1 MNILYTSDTHVHP
14 GHLDRALKAAKVLR
28 PQLLIVGGDI
38 IPDWKGSIEVSIE
51 PHKLWVGNVLLP
63 RLREFHTACKDT
75 RVLIDLGNDDIAAA
89 RPLME
94 AADGTDFELLHM
106 QVVELDGDL
115 LAAGYMAV
123 NPTPFPLKDQEKPDC
138 RDDDGLS
145 SSGVTKS
152 GYVTHSGFPAAHLV
166 DSASGTIEDD
176 LAGLSAIMHDPR
188 RGNCP
193 FIFVC
198 HAPPRHTV
206 LDGTQNGSHVGSVAV
221 RRFIEHWSASGRLI
235 LSLHGHVHEA
245 PWKSGRAWQHVGK
258 VPCFNVGQ
266 TSKMLR
272 ALLLDTDAVADSAR
286 LVSVSHDGEVSV
298 APEGNW
304 L

>member
-14 GHLDRALKAAKVLR
+14 GHLDRALEAAKELR

-38 IPDWKGSIEVSIE
+38 IPDWKGSIEASIE
-51 PHKLWVGNVLLP
+51 PHRLWVSSVLLP
-63 RLREFHTACKDT
+63 RLREFLMACRGT
-75 RVLIDLGNDDIAAA
+75 RVLIDLANDDIAAA

-94 AADGTDFELLHM
+94 AADGIDFDLLHM
-106 QVVELDGDL
+106 QVVEVDEDL
-115 LAAGYMAV
+115 VVAGYMTV
-123 NPTPFPLKDQEKPDC
+123 NPTPFLIKDCEKPDT
-138 RDDDGLS
+138 RDRDGLS
-145 SSGVTKS
+145 EHGIAKS
-152 GYVTHSGFPAAHLV
+152 GYVTQSGTATAHLL

-176 LAGLSAIMHDPR
+176 LAGLSAIMNDPR
-188 RGNCP
+188 WGNCP

-198 HAPPRHTV
+198 HAPPRDTA
-206 LDGTQNGSHVGSVAV
+206 LDRTQNGFNVGSLAV

-235 LSLHGHVHEA
+235 LSLHGHIHEA
-245 PWKSGRAWQHVGK
+245 PRKSGRAWQYVGD

-272 ALLLDTDAVADSAR
+272 SLLLDTEAVAGSAR
-286 LVSVSHDGEVSV
+286 LVTVSRDGEVVV